1 VYFTMF
7 ASSVLLQRR
16 HAVAGIILRYPRA
29 RSRLGKH
36 SLLSGD
42 AITFQTRLFAELSD
56 DGLAAQQ
63 RPEAMANLYTEW
75 SLDDDQFLFENRS
88 RTLPEL
94 ASLLGRGLRGVES
107 RISKL
112 TDVNSPAY
120 ARLFA
125 GSTYREQNDN
135 EDKLIPAKEVLR
147 RIQWDY
153 SLDPADFSVLH
164 YDRVEDSLMES
175 QMDAPNTSVKG
186 GERLL
191 VMAIPEHRIAAIK
204 YKERIIWDKASR
216 IDRVFGSMGGQG
228 ETIQKVMDTYDEWK
242 RQMEATEEWNRKR
255 QAQVSADIQEM
266 LGVERFGTLKQ
277 LSSSLIERC
286 KQDGAISSKR
296 EIENY
301 VQKCLQLFRDATQS
315 PDYSDDPGA
324 LAIQSD
330 AEWLDLFSEL
340 VALLPES
347 NIRPAILTEISIQ
360 MSLLDGR
367 NQISAVELPELDED
381 DLVETFVRGSGAGGQ
396 KINKTS
402 NRVVLLHMPT
412 QLRVE
417 VQDTRSLQQ
426 NRKIARK
433 RLRLKLDEYLN
444 GRQSKLSQKN
454 EKAAKKKAKAK
465 ARNKSRLKKKKE
477 AKATGFS
484 DDD

>member
-1 VYFTMF
+1 
-7 ASSVLLQRR
+7 
-16 HAVAGIILRYPRA
+16 
-29 RSRLGKH
+29 
-36 SLLSGD
+36 
-42 AITFQTRLFAELSD
+42 
-56 DGLAAQQ
+56 
-63 RPEAMANLYTEW
+63 
-75 SLDDDQFLFENRS
+75 
-88 RTLPEL
+88 
-94 ASLLGRGLRGVES
+94 
-107 RISKL
+107 
-112 TDVNSPAY
+112 
-120 ARLFA
+120 
-125 GSTYREQNDN
+125 
-135 EDKLIPAKEVLR
+135 
-147 RIQWDY
+147 
-153 SLDPADFSVLH
+153 
-164 YDRVEDSLMES
+164 
-175 QMDAPNTSVKG
+175 
-186 GERLL
+186 
-191 VMAIPEHRIAAIK
+191 MAIPEHRIAAIK

-228 ETIQKVMDTYDEWK
+228 ETIQKVMDTYNEWK
-242 RQMEATEEWNRKR
+242 RQMEATKEWNRKR